1 MRLMP
6 QRRRATVRR
15 VGFAL
20 AAVVLA
26 AVVALP
32 ALALNISGTRG
43 NDTLRGTAKA
53 DKING
58 KAGNDRIFGVAGND
72 TLIGGP
78 GRDRVDGGPG
88 DDRLVIRDGVRDT
101 AACGTGRDTVIAD
114 TADAV
119 GANCENI
126 LRPTP
131 PSPPPPPV
139 GSTRDN
145 PLPLGQPVSIT
156 ADSEQWR
163 FRILSTVPDA
173 TALIL
178 AENQF
183 NDPPAAGFQFFMAA
197 VEVTYVSGPAPQSP
211 WQQIA
216 SDLNT
221 VGDANVAYSQY
232 SPSCGV
238 TPDDLVLKGDL
249 FPGGTMTGNICWPVR
264 SSDAASLVAYFEFS
278 SGLYYMGLR

>member
-1 MRLMP
+1 M
-6 QRRRATVRR
+6 RR

-32 ALALNISGTRG
+32 ALALNITGTRG

-72 TLIGGP
+72 TLIGGA
-78 GRDRVDGGPG
+78 GRDHVDGGPG
-88 DDRLVIRDGVRDT
+88 NDRLVIRDGVRDT
-101 AACGTGRDTVIAD
+101 AACGTGRDTVTAD
-114 TADAV
+114 TADTV

-131 PSPPPPPV
+131 PTPPPPPV

-145 PLPLGQPVSIT
+145 PLPLGQTVGIT
-156 ADSEQWR
+156 VGVEEWR

-173 TALIL
+173 TAVIL

-197 VEVTYVSGPAPQSP
+197 VEVTYVSGSGPQDP
-211 WQQIA
+211 WSRIA
-216 SDLNT
+216 SDLNM
-221 VGDANVAYSQY
+221 VGNANVAYSQF

-238 TPDDLVLKGDL
+238 IPDSFLFKGDL

-264 SSDAASLVAYFEFS
+264 STDVASLVGYFEFS
-278 SGLYYMGLR
+278 NGIFYMALR